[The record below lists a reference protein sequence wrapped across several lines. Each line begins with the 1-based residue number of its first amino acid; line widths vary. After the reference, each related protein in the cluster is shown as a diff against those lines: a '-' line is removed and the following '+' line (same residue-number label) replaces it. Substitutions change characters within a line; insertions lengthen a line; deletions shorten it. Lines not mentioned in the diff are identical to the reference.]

1 MVNKFRSFIHE
12 TNLFAEK
19 TPILLA
25 VSGGIDSVVMADL
38 FARSKFEFAM
48 VHCNFNLRGEESDGD
63 EVFVKQLAQ
72 RYQVSCFVKS
82 FDTSGFADLQ
92 RISIQMA
99 ARQLRYAWFNALLKE
114 QKYEYIAT
122 AHHKNDVVETIIFN
136 LTKGTGIAGLH
147 GIKLKQSQ
155 IIRPLLFA
163 DRKQIEEYAQ
173 THQLAW
179 REDSSN
185 SDEKYRRNLIRRRVI
200 PVLEE
205 INPKLLETLELS
217 LERISG
223 TESFF
228 LSAVQELK
236 KKCMYTLG
244 KDVFINIQ
252 KVKDQPG
259 LHVVLHEMIKEYGF
273 QYHQTREIS
282 EAIRRTTPEKQ
293 SGKVFDSS
301 SHRLNI
307 DRKEL
312 IISVISRDSIGSYT
326 ITEKEHKL
334 DTDEVELTF
343 KVLEARKYRVMPLA
357 NIAALDHEKLKFPL
371 TLRKWKKGDFFYPL
385 GMNCK
390 KKLSDFMIDIKIPLN
405 LKNRVMVL
413 TSGDDIVWVVG
424 YRIDHRYRITD
435 TTQQIYEITQHIKS
449 LP

>member
-12 TNLFAEK
+12 TNLFVEK

-38 FARSKFEFAM
+38 FARANFRFAI
-48 VHCNFNLRGEESDGD
+48 VHCNFNLRGEESDDD

-72 RYQVSCFVKS
+72 KYQVSCFVKS

-92 RISIQMA
+92 HISIQMA
-99 ARQLRYAWFNALLKE
+99 ARQLRYTWFNDLLKE
-114 QKYEYIAT
+114 QNYEYIAT
-122 AHHKNDVVETIIFN
+122 AHHKNDVLETIIFN

-163 DRKQIEEYAQ
+163 DRKQIEQYAQ
-173 THQLAW
+173 EHQLPW

-185 SDEKYRRNLIRRRVI
+185 VDEKYRRNLIRRKVI

-205 INPKLLETLELS
+205 INPKLMETMDMS

-223 TESFF
+223 TENFF
-228 LSAVQELK
+228 QYAVHELK

-244 KDVFINIQ
+244 KDVFININ
-252 KVKDQPG
+252 KIKNQPG
-259 LHVVLHEMIKEYGF
+259 LYVVLHEMIKEYGF
-273 QYHQTREIS
+273 QYHQAREIV
-282 EAIRRTTPEKQ
+282 EAIRRKNPERQ
-293 SGKVFDSS
+293 SGKVFNSS
-301 SHRLNI
+301 SHCLNI

-312 IISVISRDSIGSYT
+312 IISLISSDPMGTYT

-334 DTDEVELTF
+334 DTDEFDLSLQ
-343 KVLEARKYRVMPLA
+343 VLDAHNYRVMPLA
-357 NIAALDHEKLKFPL
+357 NIAALDHERLKFPL

-385 GMNCK
+385 GMNSK

-413 TSGDDIVWVVG
+413 TSDGDIVWVVG
-424 YRIDHRYRITD
+424 YRIDHRYRLTD
-435 TTQQIYEITQHIKS
+435 NTHQIYEITQHVKS